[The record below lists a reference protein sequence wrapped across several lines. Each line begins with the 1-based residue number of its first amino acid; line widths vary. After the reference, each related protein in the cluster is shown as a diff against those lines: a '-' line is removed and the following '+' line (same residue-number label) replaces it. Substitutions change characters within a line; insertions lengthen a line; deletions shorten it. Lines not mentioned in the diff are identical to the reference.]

1 MAESVSHRYIAPF
14 QKIPKDD
21 YTAATSL
28 QQSTGKADIVCST
41 LFGNTSFDSRRPTH
55 AT

>member
-1 MAESVSHRYIAPF
+1 MAESVSHKIHCAFP
-14 QKIPKDD
+14 KIPKDD